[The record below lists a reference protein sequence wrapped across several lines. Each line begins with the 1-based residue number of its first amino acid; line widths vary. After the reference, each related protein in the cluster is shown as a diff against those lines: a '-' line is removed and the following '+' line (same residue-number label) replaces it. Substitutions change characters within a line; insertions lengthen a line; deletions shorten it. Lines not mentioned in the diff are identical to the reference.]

1 MNDYEMDQL
10 KDNIVNVIREKI
22 ERRWRKCNHG
32 TDALKRLEEIKKKFK
47 GSNKYKLTLEIEDI
61 KDLIQMVDLLIKRNS
76 IEKGNL
82 KELRI
87 FFKDERI
94 LIIKTNRIFVG
105 KETLECFDNE
115 RNLWFTFNL
124 NEIIY
129 YTLEKVG
136 EENVWSN
143 IFNGRNHS

>member
-1 MNDYEMDQL
+1 M
-10 KDNIVNVIREKI
+10 
-22 ERRWRKCNHG
+22 
-32 TDALKRLEEIKKKFK
+32 
-47 GSNKYKLTLEIEDI
+47 LTLEIEDI

-76 IEKGNL
+76 FENGNL

-94 LIIKTNRIFVG
+94 LIIKTNKIIER

-115 RNLWFTFNL
+115 RNLYFTFNF

-129 YTLEKVG
+129 YTIGKAG
-136 EENVWSN
+136 EENV
-143 IFNGRNHS
+143 

>member
-1 MNDYEMDQL
+1 
-10 KDNIVNVIREKI
+10 
-22 ERRWRKCNHG
+22 
-32 TDALKRLEEIKKKFK
+32 
-47 GSNKYKLTLEIEDI
+47 
-61 KDLIQMVDLLIKRNS
+61 MVDLLIKRNS
-76 IEKGNL
+76 IEMGDL

-87 FFKDERI
+87 LFKDERI
-94 LIIKTNRIFVG
+94 LKIKTNRIFVG

-136 EENVWSN
+136 EENV
-143 IFNGRNHS
+143 

>member
-1 MNDYEMDQL
+1 M
-10 KDNIVNVIREKI
+10 
-22 ERRWRKCNHG
+22 
-32 TDALKRLEEIKKKFK
+32 
-47 GSNKYKLTLEIEDI
+47 LTLETEDV

-76 IEKGNL
+76 IENGNL

-94 LIIKTNRIFVG
+94 LIIKTNKIIER

-115 RNLWFTFNL
+115 RNLYFTFNF

-129 YTLEKVG
+129 YTIGKAG
-136 EENVWSN
+136 EENV
-143 IFNGRNHS
+143 